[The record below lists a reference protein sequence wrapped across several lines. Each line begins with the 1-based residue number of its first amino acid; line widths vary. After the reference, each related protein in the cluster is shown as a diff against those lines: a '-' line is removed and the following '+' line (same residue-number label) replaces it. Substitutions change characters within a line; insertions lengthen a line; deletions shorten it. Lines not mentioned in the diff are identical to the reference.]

1 MNKGTI
7 QDITL
12 FSESLQ
18 EEMQLLIYLPAN
30 FSPLYKYSVLIASD
44 GKDYFQLGR
53 ISRIADE
60 LYEEEA
66 IENLIIVGVPYKN
79 VKDRR
84 DKYHPDGSQHAA
96 YIRFLAQELV
106 PYIDEKYPTY
116 QVGMGRSLIGDS
128 LAATVSL
135 MTALAYPN
143 TFGKVI
149 MHSPLVNEE
158 VLDKVKKHE
167 DVHAFSLYHV
177 IGTEEKAV
185 KTGDG
190 LLTHFITP
198 NRESHN
204 LIKNKG
210 FLTFYDELRGD
221 HTWKLWQPDIKRSLL
236 QNFSL

>member
-190 LLTHFITP
+190 LLTDFITP
-198 NRESHN
+198 NRELHN

-210 FLTFYDELRGD
+210 FLTFYDELRGE